1 MTAAPR
7 VRVVGTPQFW
17 WRVAI
22 IAVCL
27 LGLFSGNHR
36 LIFFTTQSNVI
47 VLAYY
52 VGALYWML
60 RRGTPDAPA
69 PRLRGAMTAWILTTA
84 LVSHVLLNYGAS
96 PLPGLMVTDP
106 TEALANQSLFIL
118 HYVVPGLVLV
128 DWLAFGPRRAVRW
141 RDGLVW
147 LLYPFL
153 YGIITLARA
162 IAFPTIADRFPY
174 PFLNIDYL
182 GIGGA
187 LLGLLQVVAVIAV
200 VAAIV
205 IGLDRAVAAMGDR
218 MRERRRVSGA

>member
-1 MTAAPR
+1 MTAAPGAR
-7 VRVVGTPQFW
+7 VAGTPQFW

-22 IAVCL
+22 IVVCL
-27 LGLFSGNHR
+27 LGLSSGNHR
-36 LIFFTTQSNVI
+36 LVFFTTQSNVI
-47 VLAYY
+47 VFAYFA
-52 VGALYWML
+52 GALYWML
-60 RRGTPDAPA
+60 RRGTTDAPA
-69 PRLRGAMTAWILTTA
+69 PRLRGATTAWILTTA

-96 PLPGLMVTDP
+96 PLPGLFVTDP
-106 TEALANQSLFIL
+106 AEALANRSLFIL
-118 HYVVPGLVLV
+118 HYVVPGMVLV

-153 YGIITLARA
+153 YGVITLARA

-200 VAAIV
+200 VGAIV
-205 IGLDRAVAAMGDR
+205 IGLDRAVAALSD
-218 MRERRRVSGA
+218 RRRRARTAPGA